1 MTRAHSGED
10 AARRINESIPG
21 AAVENTQT
29 DVWVLPEHVLSVA
42 RLLKDDPAFDFSFLN
57 ALTAVDYVEYFEM
70 VYHLLSLRR
79 NTSLVVKSRVYGR
92 DEPAINSVFDVWK
105 GADLQEREVWDL
117 MGIHFEGHPNM
128 KRILLWEGF
137 PGHPLRKDFL
147 G

>member
-10 AARRINESIPG
+10 AAKRINEAIPG
-21 AAVENTQT
+21 AAVDYNRT
-29 DVWVLPEHVLSVA
+29 DVWVGPENILEVA
-42 RLLKDDPAFDFSFLN
+42 RLLKNDESLDFSFLN
-57 ALTAVDYVEYFEM
+57 AVTAVDYVEYFEM
-70 VYHLLSLRR
+70 IYHLLSLRR
-79 NTSLVVKSRVYGR
+79 NSSLVVKSRVPGR
-92 DEPAINSVFDVWK
+92 ENLEVPSVYEVWK

-117 MGIHFEGHPNM
+117 MGIHFDGHPNM

>member
-1 MTRAHSGED
+1 MTRAHSCED
-10 AARRINESIPG
+10 AARRINDAFPG
-21 AAVENTQT
+21 AAVDFDQT
-29 DVWVLPEHVLSVA
+29 AVWVKPESILEAA
-42 RLLKDDPAFDFSFLN
+42 RLLKNDESLDFSFLN
-57 ALTAVDYVEYFEM
+57 AVSAVDYIEHFEL

-79 NTSLVVKSRVYGR
+79 NSSLVVKSRVPGR
-92 DEPAINSVFDVWK
+92 ENLEVPSVYEVWK

-117 MGIHFEGHPNM
+117 MGIYFDGHPNM

>member
-10 AARRINESIPG
+10 AAKRINEAIPG
-21 AAVENTQT
+21 AAVDYNRT
-29 DVWVLPEHVLSVA
+29 DVWVGPENILETA
-42 RLLKDDPAFDFSFLN
+42 RLLKDDESLDFSFLN
-57 ALTAVDYVEYFEM
+57 AVTAVDYVEYFEM
-70 VYHLLSLRR
+70 IYHLLSLRR
-79 NTSLVVKSRVYGR
+79 NSSLVVKSRVPGR
-92 DEPAINSVFDVWK
+92 ENLVVPSVYEVWK

-117 MGIHFEGHPNM
+117 MGIRFDGHPNM